1 MKVFTVSGELVKTVL
16 SQRVYEAGL
25 HQEVWEANNKEGA
38 SCARG
43 VYILL
48 LEVQRGEKRIVK
60 THKIAVLN
68 R

>member
-1 MKVFTVSGELVKTVL
+1 VPRI
-16 SQRVYEAGL
+16 RVYEAGP